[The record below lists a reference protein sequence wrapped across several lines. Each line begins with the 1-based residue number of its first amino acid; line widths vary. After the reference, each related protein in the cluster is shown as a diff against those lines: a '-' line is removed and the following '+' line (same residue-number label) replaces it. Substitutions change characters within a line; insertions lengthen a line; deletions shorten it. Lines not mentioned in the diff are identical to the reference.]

1 MQGSALWAL
10 IEGVRNGTGTSYER
24 NGQVTYDGEW
34 KNGKREGFGIS
45 GPPGGEFS
53 EYEGEWKDDNAHGTG
68 KSFFPKFRPG
78 TEEQFVAYEGQWRDN
93 PGVGPG
99 HLLRRGGQH
108 CLPGRVGGR
117 PAVPGRLRR
126 ATRRINLCAPV

>member
-1 MQGSALWAL
+1 MQGSAFWAL
-10 IEGVRNGTGTSYER
+10 FEGVRHGTGTSYER
-24 NGQVTYDGEW
+24 NGQATYDGEW

-93 PGVGPG
+93 
-99 HLLRRGGQH
+99 LEWGQGTSYDEEGNIVYQGEWEDG
-108 CLPGRVGGR
+108 LPY
-117 PAVPGRLRR
+117 PA
-126 ATRRINLCAPV
+126 AA